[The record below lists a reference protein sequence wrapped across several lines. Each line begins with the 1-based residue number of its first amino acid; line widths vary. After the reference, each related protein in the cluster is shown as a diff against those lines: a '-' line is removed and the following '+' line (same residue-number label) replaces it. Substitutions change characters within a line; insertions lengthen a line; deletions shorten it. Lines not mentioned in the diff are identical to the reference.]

1 MSTFINSWKCKL
13 PPCLRSGVEIK
24 SNLQRLL
31 LSSALPPS
39 WSTFV
44 TTQNFNTNTTLI
56 DLINC
61 IRQEEAMKKAHNPKQ
76 TQVTKIDNDNKQL
89 SNQLSYKTKFDT

>member
-1 MSTFINSWKCKL
+1 M
-13 PPCLRSGVEIK
+13 
-24 SNLQRLL
+24 LL
-31 LSSALPPS
+31 WLGALPPS
-39 WSTFV
+39 WKTFV
-44 TTQNFNTNTTLI
+44 TTQNINTNTTLI